1 MGAVVGSIVPGAGT
15 GDGASVGT
23 AIGTGAGWLI
33 SSGLDAL
40 YDNQVHRGG
49 GDDPGSHF
57 KDNLGF
63 WKWRYLLA
71 LFTRYVLVGRL
82 EDGAQVFWDTL
93 EKTPVKRKLDFGGDS
108 GWARAG
114 AAAGGAA
121 AAAAPGLMV
130 MIHGIAR
137 LLTPDTKTH
146 HTHTDDVTLLA
157 FLRPVTISRDA
168 WNTYV
173 AVAVMWLAGLLLY
186 WGFCRLVFGR
196 PNTYVPASLEDLAFA
211 SSMPATKLRYMFG
224 GPIVGT
230 LFLIAISGFPIA
242 MTWMFWSNAQW
253 VDTGR
258 STPDWIGWLAFFW
271 AFLATCSP
279 ILLAL
284 RFVGPWDWR
293 GRFSPHAGAERWSR
307 LK

>member
-1 MGAVVGSIVPGAGT
+1 
-15 GDGASVGT
+15 
-23 AIGTGAGWLI
+23 
-33 SSGLDAL
+33 
-40 YDNQVHRGG
+40 
-49 GDDPGSHF
+49 
-57 KDNLGF
+57 
-63 WKWRYLLA
+63 
-71 LFTRYVLVGRL
+71 
-82 EDGAQVFWDTL
+82 
-93 EKTPVKRKLDFGGDS
+93 
-108 GWARAG
+108 
-114 AAAGGAA
+114 
-121 AAAAPGLMV
+121 MV

-242 MTWMFWSNAQW
+242 MTWMFWSSAQW

>member
-15 GDGASVGT
+15 VVGAFVGT

-63 WKWRYLLA
+63 WKWGYLLA

-93 EKTPVKRKLDFGGDS
+93 EKTPVKRKLDFGG
-108 GWARAG
+108 
-114 AAAGGAA
+114 
-121 AAAAPGLMV
+121 
-130 MIHGIAR
+130 
-137 LLTPDTKTH
+137 
-146 HTHTDDVTLLA
+146 
-157 FLRPVTISRDA
+157 
-168 WNTYV
+168 
-173 AVAVMWLAGLLLY
+173 
-186 WGFCRLVFGR
+186 
-196 PNTYVPASLEDLAFA
+196 
-211 SSMPATKLRYMFG
+211 
-224 GPIVGT
+224 PIVGT

-242 MTWMFWSNAQW
+242 MTWMFWSSAQW

>member
-15 GDGASVGT
+15 VVGAFVGT

-63 WKWRYLLA
+63 WKWGYLLA

-121 AAAAPGLMV
+121 APAAHPG
-130 MIHGIAR
+130 HE
-137 LLTPDTKTH
+137 
-146 HTHTDDVTLLA
+146 
-157 FLRPVTISRDA
+157 DA
-168 WNTYV
+168 
-173 AVAVMWLAGLLLY
+173 
-186 WGFCRLVFGR
+186 
-196 PNTYVPASLEDLAFA
+196 
-211 SSMPATKLRYMFG
+211 
-224 GPIVGT
+224 
-230 LFLIAISGFPIA
+230 
-242 MTWMFWSNAQW
+242 
-253 VDTGR
+253 
-258 STPDWIGWLAFFW
+258 
-271 AFLATCSP
+271 
-279 ILLAL
+279 
-284 RFVGPWDWR
+284 
-293 GRFSPHAGAERWSR
+293 PHAYR
-307 LK
+307 